1 MFSLIFAQT
10 MRLNMKKLLVMLF
23 AIFAVSSFAQY
34 KDPGFP
40 KNNVKDGIITQPS
53 SSLFGFL
60 NSENFSMHHSYS
72 MSYSSFGGNGLAL
85 GVYTNSMN
93 LSLAENLNVQVDAS
107 LVHSPYSS
115 FGKDVQNSING
126 IYLSRA
132 ALNYKPWDDV
142 YISVQYRQIPAYSY
156 PYGGY
161 YNSFNMFDRFNGS
174 SNWFER

>member
-1 MFSLIFAQT
+1 MKKIFVILITLFTITGFAQ
-10 MRLNMKKLLVMLF
+10 F
-23 AIFAVSSFAQY
+23 

-40 KNNVKDGIITQPS
+40 TSSVKDGIITQPS
-53 SSLFGFL
+53 NSLFGFL

-72 MSYSSFGGNGLAL
+72 LSYSSFGSNGLAL

-93 LSLAENLNVQVDAS
+93 FEFANNLNLQVDAS
-107 LVHSPYSS
+107 LVHSPYST

-142 YISVQYRQIPAYSY
+142 YISVQYRQLPAYASPFRGY
-156 PYGGY
+156 YGGY
-161 YNSFNMFDRFNGS
+161 NMFDSFSGGG
-174 SNWFER
+174 NWFER

>member
-1 MFSLIFAQT
+1 MKKIFLIMIAFFTAAGFAQ
-10 MRLNMKKLLVMLF
+10 F
-23 AIFAVSSFAQY
+23 

-40 KNNVKDGIITQPS
+40 TSNVKDGIITQPS

-72 MSYSSFGGNGLAL
+72 LSYSSFGSNGLAL

-93 LSLAENLNVQVDAS
+93 FNFSNNLDVQVDAS

-115 FGKDVQNSING
+115 FGNDAQNNING

-132 ALNYKPWDDV
+132 ALNYRPWDDV
-142 YISVQYRQIPAYSY
+142 YISVQYRQLPAYASPYGSY
-156 PYGGY
+156 YGGY
-161 YNSFNMFDRFNGS
+161 SMFDRFGGGN
-174 SNWFER
+174 